1 MIFEISSPLFVF
13 FTYRSAQ
20 CSSLRLLAFAIHE
33 FEYATGATSPCRF
46 SFWTPTAAYLYF
58 LCTSFTVRF
67 NSGGKQLLLKK
78 IYFVSRSP
86 GIFGGV
92 LPSKVASSTYNL
104 LLHTYS
110 LTMDPIPL
118 ASLLFFIMILISFI
132 YPCVLSNFAYY
143 SPIFLPGLLHSGHVW
158 EALTYLLLKFYPFAL
173 HTFHDPIVSFVFVP
187 LPTLYLSVVP
197 PPLSLAVIILLL
209 LRGLFSRLLPFIS
222 ACSAT
227 PKVSVIPIDP
237 ATPSCLPSPSFS
249 LGLRICLA
257 IPLAMEAIYDRG
269 SPFFFDAPLSKSFT
283 PHPKTDSSQSP

>member
-13 FTYRSAQ
+13 FTYHSAQ

-33 FEYATGATSPCRF
+33 FEYATGATSPCHF
-46 SFWTPTAAYLYF
+46 FFWTPTAASLYF

-118 ASLLFFIMILISFI
+118 ASLLFFIMILISF
-132 YPCVLSNFAYY
+132 LSIHAY
-143 SPIFLPGLLHSGHVW
+143 SPTSH
-158 EALTYLLLKFYPFAL
+158 
-173 HTFHDPIVSFVFVP
+173 
-187 LPTLYLSVVP
+187 
-197 PPLSLAVIILLL
+197 II
-209 LRGLFSRLLPFIS
+209 P
-222 ACSAT
+222 
-227 PKVSVIPIDP
+227 
-237 ATPSCLPSPSFS
+237 PSFS
-249 LGLRICLA
+249 QDSC
-257 IPLAMEAIYDRG
+257 IPAMSGRR
-269 SPFFFDAPLSKSFT
+269 LLT
-283 PHPKTDSSQSP
+283 CC